1 MEINSS
7 IEEIH
12 SYQELVQLNKKI
24 QSTNK
29 NLLEEID
36 LKFKKKLDGIENFSS
51 LKNKFSNDNEIIEIS
66 KLVTQLKYYINSDEQ
81 ITDKLHSIKIQN
93 SRI

>member
-24 QSTNK
+24 QSTKK